1 MTIAIT
7 RDELLSK
14 IKRILIDRFGLDDA
28 QLEES
33 AKLRDLGI
41 DSMHVVEV
49 MLDLEDDLGMKLEGL
64 SVPPNPT
71 LADVVDT
78 LAKNFPVG

>member
-28 QLEES
+28 QLGES